1 MTHSHTHTHTHRC
14 GSSQVSSRRH
24 ITCTRSPAAAH
35 LRFFRCKMRTQSSV
49 HLTHTHAH
57 AQTHTHARASC
68 SVCVAMCWTNTTHTH
83 THTHT
88 VFLKSL
94 RISLDSGAETT
105 TLHNKSLAASR
116 ECEHGSVCAPLA
128 GLCVC
133 GAVCVRGCVCAGCGA
148 AGGVAA
154 PQQQQNQAGG
164 SVSLYLHT
172 KFPAEVQQSA
182 RRATSFPRVG
192 DGLCAAGFC
201 PAAVR
206 ILLQHLKHKFQKR
219 CVKPGPAARPGL
231 RDAVCPLGFCV
242 CVCGV

>member
-1 MTHSHTHTHTHRC
+1 MWIITGVLTSTHYVHALTCSRTSQILSVQNEDTILSPPHSHTRACTNTHACTGVLQC
-14 GSSQVSSRRH
+14 VRRH
-24 ITCTRSPAAAH
+24 VLDKH
-35 LRFFRCKMRTQSSV
+35 Y
-49 HLTHTHAH
+49 
-57 AQTHTHARASC
+57 
-68 SVCVAMCWTNTTHTH
+68 THTH